1 MRRLKVEDFRTAIP
15 AASSSRSRE
24 PSRRSALDHARE
36 CTRSWIAIALFAPL
50 SVSVLLA
57 VLALVFG
64 RLTVA
69 DLKELF
75 ASLSLNTLIGA
86 AMGFYFGHLTK

>member
-1 MRRLKVEDFRTAIP
+1 MRRPPIEDP
-15 AASSSRSRE
+15 QAATSAAPRSRDT
-24 PSRRSALDHARE
+24 SARFAIDRDRE
-36 CTRSWIAIALFAPL
+36 RTRGWIAIALFAPL

-75 ASLSLNTLIGA
+75 ASLSLNTLIRA
-86 AMGFYFGHLTK
+86 AMGFYFGRLTK